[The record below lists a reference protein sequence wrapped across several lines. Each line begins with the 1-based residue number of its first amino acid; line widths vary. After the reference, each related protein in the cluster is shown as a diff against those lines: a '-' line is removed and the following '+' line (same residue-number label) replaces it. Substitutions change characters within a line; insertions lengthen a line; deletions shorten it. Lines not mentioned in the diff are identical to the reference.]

1 MAEKTQFSDI
11 DISINK
17 LLREDLKQV
26 LSFSCGCEELDKFWL
41 TRNFLGVTICSF
53 L

>member
-1 MAEKTQFSDI
+1 ME
-11 DISINK
+11 
-17 LLREDLKQV
+17 EV
-26 LSFSCGCEELDKFWL
+26 LSNQEARPGDTTQLMHAIFSWL